1 MKNLK
6 LGVLAFAGVALLI
19 LLTDELFRTLLTHP
33 FEAGAMGLLIFG
45 GLALALVMGILGMTK
60 PPFTQIHAI
69 LALVG
74 FGLASFKMEIWNA
87 LKDIGNTVKEP
98 KGLILL
104 ICLIGGIVVSAMA
117 AAKPEAK
124 A

>member
-6 LGVLAFAGVALLI
+6 LGVVAFAGVALLI
-19 LLTDELFRTLLTHP
+19 LLTDEMWRELLKHP
-33 FEAGAMGLLIFG
+33 FVAGAAGLMIFG
-45 GLALALVMGILGMTK
+45 GLALALVMGILGLTK

-74 FGLASFKMEIWNA
+74 FGLVAVKMEIWT
-87 LKDIGNTVKEP
+87 LLSHIGEIVKEP
-98 KGLILL
+98 KGLIVL
-104 ICLIGGIVVSAMA
+104 ICIIGGIVVSAMA